1 MKSAYELAMERL
13 GGSRSYT
20 KEQKQQMSE
29 IDRKYEA
36 RLAEVRLRAEDH
48 LRKLDPDK
56 PETADQEKTIRE
68 NLSRDVAKL
77 EQKRESEKEAVRNRP
92 A

>member
-20 KEQKQQMSE
+20 NGQKQQMAE

-36 RLAEVRLRAEDH
+36 RLAEARLRAEDH
-48 LRKLDPDK
+48 FRKLGPVTA
-56 PETADQEKTIRE
+56 ETADQEKTIRE
-68 NLSRDVAKL
+68 NLARDVTKL
-77 EQKRESEKEAVRNRP
+77 EQKREAEKEAVRAGRT
-92 A
+92 